1 MPEGDSSGDSHSRL
15 RGSRWWRQLRQLISR
30 APEHSLRESLEEAM
44 DDAEDASPSGNPG
57 GDLGPV
63 ERAMM
68 RNMLHLGDACAG
80 DIAVPRTD
88 MVIFDA
94 DAGFAALVALFRD
107 AGHSRMPVWRG
118 SRDDIIGMV
127 HIKDVYTR
135 IADTFSDPASSSVS
149 SSVSSGPFND
159 LSVDTL
165 LREVL
170 FVPGSMRIVDLL
182 ARMRAGR
189 THMAIIIDE
198 YGGVDGLVTIED
210 LVEEIVG
217 DIEDE
222 HDEAAAA
229 LIQEVGELLWEAD
242 ARLAIDDLEHTLGVN
257 LADDEVGEDVDTLG
271 GLVFM
276 LAGRVPAPG
285 EFVDHPA
292 GWRFEVIDGDP
303 RMVKRLR
310 IQPLVA

>member
-1 MPEGDSSGDSHSRL
+1 MPEGDSSSDSNGRL
-15 RGSRWWRQLRQLISR
+15 RSKGWLRPLRQLFNR
-30 APEHSLRESLEEAM
+30 AQEPTLRESLEEAI
-44 DDAEDASPSGNPG
+44 DEAEDAEPSGTPG
-57 GDLGPV
+57 DDLGPV
-63 ERAMM
+63 ERAML
-68 RNMLHLGDACAG
+68 RNMLHLGEECAG
-80 DIAVPRTD
+80 DIAVPRAD
-88 MVIFDA
+88 MITFDA
-94 DAGFAALVALFRD
+94 DQGFAALVAKFRD

-118 SRDDIIGMV
+118 ERDNIIGMI
-127 HIKDVYTR
+127 HIKDVFTR
-135 IADTFSDPASSSVS
+135 IADRFSSIGSDAVS
-149 SSVSSGPFND
+149 SEPLLD
-159 LSVDTL
+159 LDLQPL
-165 LREVL
+165 LRDVL
-170 FVPGSMRIVDLL
+170 FVPASMAIVDLL

-229 LIQEVGELLWEAD
+229 LIQEVGDGLWEAD
-242 ARLAIDDLEHTLGVN
+242 ARLPISDLEETLKMT
-257 LADDEVGEDVDTLG
+257 LADDAVGLDVDTLG

-285 EFVDHPA
+285 EHVDHPA
-292 GWRFEVIDGDP
+292 GWRIEVIDGDP

-310 IQPLVA
+310 IQLTTP

>member
-15 RGSRWWRQLRQLISR
+15 RGSRWWRQLRQLFSR
-30 APEHSLRESLEEAM
+30 TPEHSLRESLEEAI
-44 DDAEDASPSGNPG
+44 DEAEDASPTGDPG

-63 ERAMM
+63 ERAMV
-68 RNMLHLGDACAG
+68 RNMLQLGDACAG
-80 DIAVPRTD
+80 DIAVPRAD
-88 MVIFDA
+88 MVMFDA
-94 DAGFAALVALFRD
+94 DGGFAALVAMFRD

-118 SRDDIIGMV
+118 TRDDIIGMV
-127 HIKDVYTR
+127 HIKDVYAR
-135 IADTFSDPASSSVS
+135 IADTFTGAADPAPLH
-149 SSVSSGPFND
+149 GLPID
-159 LSVDTL
+159 PL

-182 ARMRAGR
+182 ARLRAGR

-198 YGGVDGLVTIED
+198 YGCVDGLATIED

-222 HDEAAAA
+222 HDDVAAA
-229 LIQEVGELLWEAD
+229 LIQEVGERLWEAD
-242 ARLAIDDLEHTLGVN
+242 ARLAITDLELTLDTS

-285 EFVDHPA
+285 EHVDHPA

-310 IQPLVA
+310 IQPLAA

>member
-30 APEHSLRESLEEAM
+30 TPEHSLRESLEEAI
-44 DDAEDASPSGNPG
+44 DEAEDAPANGKGSD
-57 GDLGPV
+57 DLGPV

-80 DIAVPRTD
+80 DSAVPRGD
-88 MVIFDA
+88 MVMFDA
-94 DAGFAALVALFRD
+94 DAGFPALVARFRD

-118 SRDDIIGMV
+118 DRDNIIGMI
-127 HIKDVYTR
+127 HIKDVYSR
-135 IADTFSDPASSSVS
+135 IADTFNDAISSA
-149 SSVSSGPFND
+149 PLHD
-159 LSVDTL
+159 LPTEPL

-170 FVPGSMRIVDLL
+170 FVPASMRIVDLL
-182 ARMRAGR
+182 AQLRAGR

-222 HDEAAAA
+222 HDEVEAA
-229 LIQEVGELLWEAD
+229 LIQEVGERLWEAD
-242 ARLAIDDLEHTLGVN
+242 ARLAIDDLEKNLDVN

-310 IQPLVA
+310 IQPLAV

>member
-1 MPEGDSSGDSHSRL
+1 MPEGDSSGDSHPRL
-15 RGSRWWRQLRQLISR
+15 RSRGWWRQLRQLLSR
-30 APEHSLRESLEEAM
+30 SPEHSLRESLEEAI
-44 DDAEDASPSGNPG
+44 DEAEDSAPGGNPG
-57 GDLGPV
+57 DDLGPV

-68 RNMLHLGDACAG
+68 RNMLQLGDACAG

-88 MVIFDA
+88 MVVFDA
-94 DAGFAALVALFRD
+94 DAGFPALVALFRD

-118 SRDDIIGMV
+118 ERDNILGMV
-127 HIKDVYTR
+127 HIKDVYSR
-135 IADTFSDPASSSVS
+135 IAETFNDAVS
-149 SSVSSGPFND
+149 SAPLHD
-159 LSVDTL
+159 LAIEPL

-198 YGGVDGLVTIED
+198 HGGVDGLVTIED

-229 LIQEVGELLWEAD
+229 LIQEVGDRLWEAD
-242 ARLAIDDLEHTLGVN
+242 ARLAISDLEDTLATS
-257 LADDEVGEDVDTLG
+257 LADDDVGEDVDTLG

-285 EFVDHPA
+285 ETVDHPA

-310 IQPLVA
+310 IQPLAA

>member
-30 APEHSLRESLEEAM
+30 TPEHSLRESLEEAI
-44 DDAEDASPSGNPG
+44 DEAEDAPANGKGSD
-57 GDLGPV
+57 DLGPV

-80 DIAVPRTD
+80 DSAVPRGD
-88 MVIFDA
+88 MVMFDA
-94 DAGFAALVALFRD
+94 DAGFPALVARFR
-107 AGHSRMPVWRG
+107 
-118 SRDDIIGMV
+118 GMI
-127 HIKDVYTR
+127 HIKDVYSR
-135 IADTFSDPASSSVS
+135 IADTFNDAISSA
-149 SSVSSGPFND
+149 PLHD
-159 LSVDTL
+159 LPIEPL

-170 FVPGSMRIVDLL
+170 FVPASMRIVDLL
-182 ARMRAGR
+182 AQLRAGR

-222 HDEAAAA
+222 HDEVEAA
-229 LIQEVGELLWEAD
+229 LIQEVGERLWEAD
-242 ARLAIDDLEHTLGVN
+242 ARLAIDDLERTLDVN

-310 IQPLVA
+310 IQPLAA

>member
-15 RGSRWWRQLRQLISR
+15 RSSRWWRQLRQLLSR
-30 APEHSLRESLEEAM
+30 TPEHSLRESLEEAM
-44 DDAEDASPSGNPG
+44 DEADDASPTGNPG
-57 GDLGPV
+57 DDLGPV
-63 ERAMM
+63 ERAMV
-68 RNMLHLGDACAG
+68 RNMLQLGDACAG
-80 DIAVPRTD
+80 DIAVPRAD
-88 MVIFDA
+88 MVMFDA
-94 DAGFAALVALFRD
+94 DAGFPALVALFRE

-118 SRDDIIGMV
+118 ERDNIIGMI
-127 HIKDVYTR
+127 HIKDVYAR
-135 IADTFSDPASSSVS
+135 IADTFNDAVS
-149 SSVSSGPFND
+149 SAPLHGLPIEP
-159 LSVDTL
+159 L

-182 ARMRAGR
+182 AQLRAGR
-189 THMAIIIDE
+189 SHMAIIIDE

-222 HDEAAAA
+222 HDEVADS
-229 LIQEVGELLWEAD
+229 LIQEVGEGLWEAD
-242 ARLAIDDLEHTLGVN
+242 ARLAIDDLELTLGVN
-257 LADDEVGEDVDTLG
+257 LADDEVGVDVDTLG

-285 EFVDHPA
+285 EHVDHPA

-310 IQPLVA
+310 IQPLAA

>member
-1 MPEGDSSGDSHSRL
+1 MRHLFNPAQE
-15 RGSRWWRQLRQLISR
+15 I
-30 APEHSLRESLEEAM
+30 SLRESLEDAIDE
-44 DDAEDASPSGNPG
+44 AEDAAPKGALG
-57 GDLGPV
+57 DDLGPV
-63 ERAMM
+63 ERAML
-68 RNMLHLGDACAG
+68 RNMLHLGEECAG
-80 DIAVPRTD
+80 DIGVPRAD
-88 MVIFDA
+88 MITFDA
-94 DAGFAALVALFRD
+94 DQGFAALVAKFRD

-118 SRDDIIGMV
+118 ERDNIIGMI

-135 IADTFSDPASSSVS
+135 IADTFSDTVS
-149 SSVSSGPFND
+149 SAPLMN
-159 LSVDTL
+159 LAIEPL

-170 FVPGSMRIVDLL
+170 FVPASMAIVDLL

-229 LIQEVGELLWEAD
+229 LIQEVGDGLWEAD
-242 ARLAIDDLEHTLGVN
+242 ARLSISDLEDTLGVK
-257 LADDEVGEDVDTLG
+257 LADDAVGLDVDTLG

-285 EFVDHPA
+285 EHVDHPA
-292 GWRFEVIDGDP
+292 GWRIDVIDGDP

-310 IQPLVA
+310 IQLTAA

>member
-1 MPEGDSSGDSHSRL
+1 MPEGDSSGDSHSRS
-15 RGSRWWRQLRQLISR
+15 RGKGWWRQVRHLFNPAQEI
-30 APEHSLRESLEEAM
+30 SLRESLEDAIDE
-44 DDAEDASPSGNPG
+44 AEDAAPKGALG
-57 GDLGPV
+57 DDLGPV
-63 ERAMM
+63 ERAML
-68 RNMLHLGDACAG
+68 RNMLHLGEECAG
-80 DIAVPRTD
+80 DIGVPRAD
-88 MVIFDA
+88 MITFDA
-94 DAGFAALVALFRD
+94 DQGFAALVAKFRD

-118 SRDDIIGMV
+118 ERDNIIGMI

-135 IADTFSDPASSSVS
+135 IADTFSDQVS
-149 SSVSSGPFND
+149 SAPLMD
-159 LSVDTL
+159 LAIEPL

-170 FVPGSMRIVDLL
+170 FVPASMAIVDLL

-229 LIQEVGELLWEAD
+229 LIQEVGDGLWEAD
-242 ARLAIDDLEHTLGVN
+242 ARLSISDLEETLGVK
-257 LADDEVGEDVDTLG
+257 LADDAVGLDVDTLG

-285 EFVDHPA
+285 EHVDHPA
-292 GWRFEVIDGDP
+292 GWRIDVIDGDP

-310 IQPLVA
+310 IQLTAA

>member
-1 MPEGDSSGDSHSRL
+1 MPEGDSSGDSQSRL
-15 RGSRWWRQLRQLISR
+15 RSSRWWRQLRQLFTR
-30 APEHSLRESLEEAM
+30 TPEHSLRESLEEAI
-44 DDAEDASPSGNPG
+44 DEAEDASPAGDG
-57 GDLGPV
+57 DDDLGPV
-63 ERAMM
+63 ERAMV
-68 RNMLHLGDACAG
+68 RNMLQLGDARAG
-80 DIAVPRTD
+80 DIAVPRAD
-88 MVIFDA
+88 MVMFDA
-94 DAGFAALVALFRD
+94 DAGFAALVAKFRE

-127 HIKDVYTR
+127 HIKDVYAR
-135 IADTFSDPASSSVS
+135 IAETFSDSVS
-149 SSVSSGPFND
+149 SAPFRELPID
-159 LSVDTL
+159 PL
-165 LREVL
+165 LREVQ

-182 ARMRAGR
+182 ARLRAGR

-222 HDEAAAA
+222 HDEVADA
-229 LIQEVGELLWEAD
+229 LIQEVGERLWEAD
-242 ARLAIDDLEHTLGVN
+242 ARLAIEDLEQTLETS
-257 LADDEVGEDVDTLG
+257 LADDEVGEDVDTVG

-285 EFVDHPA
+285 EHVDHPA

-310 IQPLVA
+310 IQPVAA